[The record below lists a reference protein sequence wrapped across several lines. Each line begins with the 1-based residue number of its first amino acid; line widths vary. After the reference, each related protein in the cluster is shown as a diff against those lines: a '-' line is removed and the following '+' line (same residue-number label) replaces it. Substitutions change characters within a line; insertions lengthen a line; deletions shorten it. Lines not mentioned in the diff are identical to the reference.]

1 MESTIRETLAKLD
14 KLSQIIPEQD
24 PRAVKARLD
33 VEELN
38 QKFGQILFE
47 KEKEEE
53 EAADT
58 DLSTL
63 ELDDNEVDE
72 IIAKESAE
80 REI

>member
-1 MESTIRETLAKLD
+1 M
-14 KLSQIIPEQD
+14 
-24 PRAVKARLD
+24 KARLD